1 MKSLNI
7 GFCIRCRSNTR
18 YIIIISTYND
28 SIRLKLNQ
36 LMEIEFHYPSYA
48 ARCTKCKSILSYS
61 HLEVMNKQIK
71 LETLMNAVKNKL
83 EITWQRGLEV
93 LESKYKIL
101 FKTALLSIV
110 TAGSF
115 LVIITI
121 LKEASKSYPSLYI
134 FITFG
139 LALGFILAAIRV
151 IYNVYLV
158 SVSKRYLLGY
168 ETSLESI
175 QIFSLAHLLAV
186 IVLLLPFMIFLVTKL
201 WQRLLLSVT
210 SAFYLFTFLFKIG
223 LQEFKITDLE
233 RFIYR
238 MLPSTVS
245 N

>member
-1 MKSLNI
+1 M
-7 GFCIRCRSNTR
+7 
-18 YIIIISTYND
+18 
-28 SIRLKLNQ
+28 
-36 LMEIEFHYPSYA
+36 
-48 ARCTKCKSILSYS
+48 
-61 HLEVMNKQIK
+61 
-71 LETLMNAVKNKL
+71 
-83 EITWQRGLEV
+83 
-93 LESKYKIL
+93 ESKYKIL

-186 IVLLLPFMIFLVTKL
+186 IVLLLPFMIFFSNEIVT
-201 WQRLLLSVT
+201 T
-210 SAFYLFTFLFKIG
+210 TFTISHISFLFIYFSI
-223 LQEFKITDLE
+223 QDWITRIQDY
-233 RFIYR
+233 RFRKVY
-238 MLPSTVS
+238 LPYVAKYSE
-245 N
+245 